1 MFLKSITL
9 NGFKAFS
16 EKTIIHFEEGIGG
29 FIGPNGCGKSNII
42 DAIKWVIG
50 EQKMSELRSERV
62 EEMIFH
68 GSENKKSSNMAEVE
82 LVINNEKLILPLE
95 YTEIAITR
103 RLYRS
108 GESEYL
114 INKNTCRL
122 KDIQKIF
129 MGTGIGKTTYSII
142 AQGRID
148 KVLSQNPEE
157 RRFIFEE
164 AASISNYREKK
175 KEYEKKIE
183 KITENLS
190 RINDLNHELEKQKK
204 QLKTQADASESYFA
218 LSKKLKQEE
227 IKYLLYKENLL
238 KKQKLHLEEKNKKK
252 IDDLEKK
259 QTSLK
264 TLQKEINDIE
274 ELIKSNEVTIKQ
286 MENQKISFQEKIR
299 GLRQNKEILNKRY
312 KDIIDRIRFRKEDIE
327 QFKKEK
333 EQQQQAIENLNQK
346 IKEKS
351 TNKESLLKEIEII
364 EKKIKEL
371 KDHHHSLTIDIE
383 QTKEA
388 LITTKKEQESL
399 TKQHFRIIEEVVE
412 EIDKIKNH
420 LKEREKSNQKYQEDM
435 ESYFKDLTEKT
446 RLISIPKDK
455 KKYIIYLNQI
465 KEKSQGE
472 ILKEFEILT
481 SQVGEIKNFLLEKEQ
496 FFKTFLEQK
505 DPFYHFIFS
514 TEGAYA
520 KKENIDQ
527 NLFLNKKKHKDFEQK
542 IETLT
547 QQKNNYKN
555 EQEQLERKVINLKNK
570 ASMIYQVITTAQK
583 EQEEKFTNINTIET
597 RKKSSHLELE
607 RVSNT
612 LSDLEKDQKETDN
625 QLSQLTKQ
633 NDANAEKLTKS
644 MHQMGKK
651 TLILSQLEIKRENH
665 LNTIKEI
672 EKKKNDFIMQIQL
685 INRDQ
690 KNLSQ
695 NAKEQFSEDLSQYS
709 KEKIALNL
717 DPKIIKLTLK
727 KITEKIKNLQPINPL
742 AKKEYENILN
752 RLTEIKK
759 QKEDIE
765 KAMLDLQEILQ
776 QIEKQSSEKFI
787 ETFNLIK
794 NNFDQIFS
802 RLFNGGKATIKIT
815 DPQAPLNSGID
826 IMIQPPGKKFQSIHL
841 FSGGEKS
848 LIAISL
854 MFAIFLVKASPI
866 CLLDEVDASL
876 DKENVRKLL
885 KLLKD
890 FKDKTQFVI
899 ISHNEKTF
907 SIIDYAYGIT
917 MNEGISKAF
926 SINFSNI
933 EKKQVKTAL

>member
-9 NGFKAFS
+9 NGFKAFA
-16 EKTIIHFEEGIGG
+16 EKTTIHFEGGIGG

-42 DAIKWVIG
+42 DAIKWAIG

-164 AASISNYREKK
+164 AASVSNYREKK

-190 RINDLNHELEKQKK
+190 RINDLSHELEKQKK
-204 QLKTQADASESYFA
+204 QLKTQADASESYFT
-218 LSKKLKQEE
+218 LNKKLKQEE
-227 IKYLLYKENLL
+227 VKYLLYKKNLL
-238 KKQKLHLEEKNKKK
+238 EKQKNHLEEKNKKQ

-259 QTSLK
+259 QTFLK
-264 TLQKEINDIE
+264 TIEKKINDIE
-274 ELIKSNEVTIKQ
+274 KIIKSNEENNKQ

-299 GLRQNKEILNKRY
+299 GLKQNKEILNKRY

-333 EQQQQAIENLNQK
+333 EQQQQTIENLNKK
-346 IKEKS
+346 IEEKS
-351 TNKESLLKEIEII
+351 SDKESLLKKIETI

-371 KDHHHSLTIDIE
+371 KHNNHSLTIDIG

-399 TKQHFRIIEEVVE
+399 TKQHLLIIEEVVE

-435 ESYFKDLTEKT
+435 ESYFKDLTQKT

-455 KKYIIYLNQI
+455 KKYTIYLNEI
-465 KEKSQGE
+465 KKKPQGE

-481 SQVGEIKNFLLEKEQ
+481 FQVGEIKNILLEKEQ
-496 FFKTFLEQK
+496 FFKAFLEEK

-520 KKENIDQ
+520 KKEKIDQ
-527 NLFLNKKKHKDFEQK
+527 NLLLNKKKHKNLEQQ
-542 IETLT
+542 IEALT

-555 EQEQLERKVINLKNK
+555 EQEQLERKIIDLKNK
-570 ASMIYQVITTAQK
+570 ASMIYQVITIAQK
-583 EQEEKFTNINTIET
+583 EREEKFSNINTIET
-597 RKKSSHLELE
+597 RKRSSHLELK

-612 LSDLEKDQKETDN
+612 LSDLEKEQKETDV
-625 QLSQLTKQ
+625 QLNQLTKK
-633 NDANAEKLTKS
+633 NEINTEKLTKS
-644 MHQMGKK
+644 MHQMGKES
-651 TLILSQLEIKRENH
+651 LILNQLEIKREND
-665 LNTIKEI
+665 LRTIKEI
-672 EKKKNDFIMQIQL
+672 EKKKNDFTIQIQL

-690 KNLSQ
+690 ENLSQ

-709 KEKIALNL
+709 KKEITLNL
-717 DPKIIKLTLK
+717 DPKMIKITLK
-727 KITEKIKNLQPINPL
+727 EIAEKIKVLHPINPL

-765 KAMLDLQEILQ
+765 KAMSDLQEILK

-787 ETFNLIK
+787 QIFNLIK
-794 NNFDQIFS
+794 NNFDQIFC
-802 RLFNGGKATIKIT
+802 RLFNGGKAIIKLI
-815 DPQAPLNSGID
+815 DPQSPLNSGID

-854 MFAIFLVKASPI
+854 MFAIFLVKTSPI
-866 CLLDEVDASL
+866 CLLDEVDAAL
-876 DKENVRKLL
+876 DKENIRKLL
-885 KLLKD
+885 KLFKD

-933 EKKQVKTAL
+933 EKKQAKTAL